1 MMTKRILTTALMLVL
16 SAGLLAAQGRLL
28 ERSTDK
34 KPKWVDREVSRHE
47 LTKTAASST
56 VSLEH
61 AREIAFRQLYDQVL
75 RQTTAYLMKQWS
87 ALGQESADT
96 GVSREEQIRELVLQS
111 RFMQDLYESA
121 ALDSY
126 WEVRSDRRTGN
137 RIYNYWLLYDFNEFE
152 MKKIALECNRSV
164 SAADRAAREL

>member
-1 MMTKRILTTALMLVL
+1 MLMLAL
-16 SAGLLAAQGRLL
+16 SAGLLTAQGKLL
-28 ERSTDK
+28 ESSTDK
-34 KPKWVDREVSRHE
+34 KPKWVDREVSRYE

-61 AREIAFRQLYDQVL
+61 ARETAFRQLYDQVL

-87 ALGQESADT
+87 TLGQESADT
-96 GVSREEQIRELVLQS
+96 GVSREEQIRELILRS
-111 RFMQDLYESA
+111 RFMQDLSESA
-121 ALDSY
+121 ALETY
-126 WEVRSDRRTGN
+126 WEIRRDRRTDSKVY
-137 RIYNYWLLYDFNEFE
+137 RYWLLYEFNDFE

>member
-1 MMTKRILTTALMLVL
+1 MLAL

-34 KPKWVDREVSRHE
+34 KPKWVDREVSRYE
-47 LTKTAASST
+47 LTKTSASSI

-61 AREIAFRQLYDQVL
+61 AREIAFRQLYDRVL
-75 RQTTAYLMKQWS
+75 GQTTAYLMKQWS
-87 ALGQESADT
+87 AVGQETGDT
-96 GVSREEQIRELVLQS
+96 GSDREEQIRQLVLRS
-111 RFMQDLYESA
+111 RFMQDLSESA
-121 ALDSY
+121 ALDTY
-126 WEVRSDRRTGN
+126 WEVRSDRRTDN
-137 RIYNYWLLYDFNEFE
+137 RIYCYWLLYDFNDFE